1 MATPKDIPAKKLIDE
16 VAKDLRERI
25 KFKRPD
31 WAIFVKTGA
40 DKERAPN
47 ENDWWWT
54 RAASILRKIYMS
66 KKPVG
71 VQRLRVAYGGRK
83 HRGVKPEKFY
93 KAGGKIIRTILQE
106 FDALGFT
113 EKKDKKGR
121 VITKKGAEY
130 LNKISDRILA
140 S

>member
-16 VAKDLRERI
+16 VAKDLKDRI

-47 ENDWWWT
+47 DNDWWWT
-54 RAASILRKIYMS
+54 RAASILRKIYIS
-66 KKPVG
+66 KNPVG

-93 KAGGKIIRTILQE
+93 KASGKIIRTILQE

-130 LNKISDRILA
+130 LNKISDRLLA